1 MTRSFPADAIDHE
14 GPDPVEASSL
24 RWINVPLV
32 LLALFLGFGVAYL
45 SLRTPDTALGA
56 GDSRSPV
63 TDSPALAVS
72 VSVSGE
78 KVYARNCQACH
89 QATGTGVGT
98 TFPPL
103 DGSEWV
109 VGNPETLAAIVL
121 HGISGEITVGGTAFR
136 GQMPPFKDQLTAE
149 EIAAVASYVRGA
161 WSNRADPVPAEL
173 VEKVKKETGERSGP
187 FAGEAELPRP

>member
-1 MTRSFPADAIDHE
+1 MTRSYPADAIAHE

-24 RWINVPLV
+24 RWVNVPLV
-32 LLALFLGFGVAYL
+32 LLSLFLGFGVAYL
-45 SLRTPDTALGA
+45 SLRTPNTALGA

-63 TDSPALAVS
+63 TAAPAL
-72 VSVSGE
+72 SGE

-109 VGNPETLAAIVL
+109 VGNPETLTAIVL
-121 HGISGEITVGGTAFR
+121 HGITGEITVGGTAFR
-136 GQMPPFKDQLTAE
+136 GQMPPFKDQLTTE
-149 EIAAVASYVRGA
+149 EIAAVTSYVRGA
-161 WSNRADPVPAEL
+161 WSNRADPVTLEL
-173 VEKVKKETGERSGP
+173 VEKVKNETGGRAGP